1 MGFSTSTTGIRP
13 CIRDSIGRVRR
24 VREGSFY
31 ETTGKFTK
39 GGSAAAMIIPDRD
52 EFLARAKRGNLIPV
66 YREILADRLT
76 PVSAFEKLTATENGN
91 GYAFLLESVEGG
103 ERIGRYSFLG
113 SNPAL
118 IFRSK
123 GAIATVIEGNLTHTV
138 VIAPGDDPLTLLKE
152 LLGRYNYVE
161 SPDLP
166 RFCGGAVGFF
176 GYDVV
181 RFFEEL
187 PDKNPDEIQ
196 VDDAC
201 FLFTDTLLIFDHVR
215 HRLKVLCNAH
225 VTDNNPDKAYD
236 LALQKIEALVA
247 RLRSVEK
254 GNGETRRINKETRKP
269 GKGVKDAVTSLSP
282 GSVRVESLFPRAAY
296 ESGVEKCREYI
307 LAGDAFQIVL
317 SQRFKVEFTAPPF
330 DVYRALRSVNP
341 SPYMYYLMLGGRK
354 IIGTSP
360 EILVT
365 VEQGTVRVRPIAG
378 TRPRGKNAEE
388 DARLE
393 AELLADEKER
403 AEHIMLVD
411 LGRNDIGRVCDY
423 GTVRVDELMII
434 ERYSHVMHIVSN
446 VTGHLAADKDVFD
459 VLRACFP
466 AGTVSG
472 APKVRA
478 MEIIDEQESTRRG
491 FYAGSLGY
499 FSYSGDMDMAIT
511 IRTMLVDGQTAYL
524 QAGGGLVADS
534 VPANEYQECLNK
546 ARALVTAI
554 ELAESGLE

>member
-1 MGFSTSTTGIRP
+1 MVT
-13 CIRDSIGRVRR
+13 
-24 VREGSFY
+24 
-31 ETTGKFTK
+31 
-39 GGSAAAMIIPDRD
+39 PDRD
-52 EFLARAKRGNLIPV
+52 EFLLRAQRGNLIPV

-76 PVSAFEKLTATENGN
+76 PVSAFERLMATESARNGG

-113 SNPAL
+113 SRPAL

-123 GAIATVIEGNLTHTV
+123 GNVATVTEGTRTRTV

-152 LLGRYNYVE
+152 LLGRYQYVAD
-161 SPDLP
+161 PQLP
-166 RFCGGAVGFF
+166 AFCGGAVGFF

-181 RFFEEL
+181 RFFEKL
-187 PDKNPDEIQ
+187 PDRNPDELN

-225 VTDNNPDKAYD
+225 VTGDPARAYD
-236 LALQKIEALVA
+236 EALRKIESLIA
-247 RLRSVEK
+247 RLQGAEAGGQGSGIRAKPAPYTLHPTPIKVEHC
-254 GNGETRRINKETRKP
+254 
-269 GKGVKDAVTSLSP
+269 
-282 GSVRVESLFPRAAY
+282 FPREEYEAA
-296 ESGVEKCREYI
+296 VERCREYI

-317 SQRFKVEFTAPPF
+317 SQRFKVPFTAAPF

-341 SPYMYYLMLGGRK
+341 SPYMFYLMMGERR

-365 VEQGTVRVRPIAG
+365 VQKGVVRSRPIAG
-378 TRPRGKNAEE
+378 TRPRGRNEEE
-388 DARLE
+388 DRRLE

-411 LGRNDIGRVCDY
+411 LSRNDIGRVCEY
-423 GTVRVDELMII
+423 GSVHVNELMTI
-434 ERYSHVMHIVSN
+434 ERYSHVMHIVSD
-446 VTGHLAADKDVFD
+446 VTGRLREDKDVFD

-466 AGTVSG
+466 HGTVSG

-478 MEIIDEQESTRRG
+478 MEIIDEQEPTRRG

-499 FSYSGDMDMAIT
+499 FSYSGGMDMAIT
-511 IRTMLVDGQTAYL
+511 LRTMLVDGQTAWL

-534 VPANEYQECLNK
+534 VPASEYQECLNK
-546 ARALVTAI
+546 ARALVSAI
-554 ELAESGLE
+554 ELAEAGLE

>member
-1 MGFSTSTTGIRP
+1 M
-13 CIRDSIGRVRR
+13 
-24 VREGSFY
+24 
-31 ETTGKFTK
+31 FT
-39 GGSAAAMIIPDRD
+39 PDRD
-52 EFLARAKRGNLIPV
+52 AFLALARRGNLVPV

-76 PVSAFEKLTATENGN
+76 PVSAFEKLTAAGASAGGN

-113 SNPAL
+113 SNPSL
-118 IFRSK
+118 VFRSK
-123 GAIATVIEGNLTHTV
+123 GNRAAITDETGTREITLT
-138 VIAPGDDPLTLLKE
+138 ADSDPLTLLKE
-152 LLGRYNYVE
+152 LLGRYHYVE

-176 GYDVV
+176 SYDVV
-181 RFFEEL
+181 RFFEQL
-187 PDKNPDEIQ
+187 PDKNPDELD

-201 FLFTDTLLIFDHVR
+201 FLFTDTLCLFDHVR
-215 HRLKVLCNAH
+215 HRVKVVCNAH
-225 VTDNNPDKAYD
+225 IENDDPGKAYD
-236 LALQKIEALVA
+236 RALAKIEALIA
-247 RLRSVEK
+247 RLRAPLLIPNTK
-254 GNGETRRINKETRKP
+254 RP
-269 GKGVKDAVTSLSP
+269 AQDAVE
-282 GSVRVESLFPRAAY
+282 VESLFPRADY
-296 ESGVEKCREYI
+296 EAAVERCREYI

-317 SQRFKVEFTAPPF
+317 AQRFKVAFTAPPF
-330 DVYRALRSVNP
+330 DLYRALRSVNP
-341 SPYMYYLMLGGRK
+341 SPYMYYLDLGERK

-378 TRPRGKNAEE
+378 TRPRGKTPEE
-388 DARLE
+388 DEQLE
-393 AELLADEKER
+393 KELLADEKER

-411 LGRNDIGRVCDY
+411 LGRNDIGRVCEY
-423 GTVRVDELMII
+423 GTVQVNELMTV

-446 VTGHLAADKDVFD
+446 VTGRLARDKDVFD

-478 MEIIDEQESTRRG
+478 MQIIDEQESTRRG
-491 FYAGSLGY
+491 FYAGSAGY
-499 FSYSGDMDMAIT
+499 ISYSGDMDMAIT
-511 IRTMLVDGQTAYL
+511 IRTMMTDGQTAYL

-546 ARALVTAI
+546 ARALVQAI
-554 ELAESGLE
+554 ELAEAGLE